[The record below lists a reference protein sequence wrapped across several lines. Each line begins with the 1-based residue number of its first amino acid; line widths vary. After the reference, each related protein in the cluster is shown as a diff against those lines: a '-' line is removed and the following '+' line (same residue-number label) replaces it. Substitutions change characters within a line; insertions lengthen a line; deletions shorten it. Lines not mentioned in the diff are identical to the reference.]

1 MRLKM
6 KNLIQKIQK
15 AFVTAAIY
23 SNPQIGK
30 QVYQLQNSP
39 SLFIDGRL
47 HTEVQ
52 NIPIV
57 LKPYQKYI
65 LDTIH
70 KNRLTI
76 FKMPRQSSKSFLGM
90 SYALHYALFNSNV
103 SVAIVEHKGKY
114 SNQRISTWVKQLP
127 LWCRPEI
134 PVKNSSYVN
143 FDNGSCIYFYD
154 QNEFLRLKGYHNL
167 NLVILDEFGYYNSEV
182 ASQYVNE
189 ACNKNTNQLIKVA
202 ILSTP
207 SPDTAHPFNKLYE
220 SANEGLNDFVP
231 ISINWKECIGE
242 RDNQWKK
249 EMVNYI
255 GEEAF
260 KKEYD
265 NQ

>member
-1 MRLKM
+1 L
-6 KNLIQKIQK
+6 
-15 AFVTAAIY
+15 
-23 SNPQIGK
+23 
-30 QVYQLQNSP
+30 
-39 SLFIDGRL
+39 
-47 HTEVQ
+47 E
-52 NIPIV
+52 
-57 LKPYQKYI
+57 PYQKYI

-76 FKMPRQSSKSFLGM
+76 FKMPRQSSKSFLSL

-103 SVAIVEHKGKY
+103 NVAIVERRGRF
-114 SNQRISTWVKQLP
+114 SNQRITTWVTQLP

-154 QNEFLRLKGYHNL
+154 QNEFLRLKGYNNL
-167 NLVILDEFGYYNSEV
+167 NLVILDEFGFYNSEV
-182 ASQYVNE
+182 AGQYVNE
-189 ACNKNTNQLIKVA
+189 ACMKNTNQFTKVV

-207 SPDTAHPFNKLYE
+207 SPDTAHPFNQLYE

-231 ISINWKECIGE
+231 VSINWKESFDK

-260 KKEYD
+260 KTQYYT
-265 NQ
+265 Q